1 MYGRTKGRRLSKKQ
15 KLFLRNHGKDLIFDD
30 GKMEEFLYETFGPKE
45 NIFDNK
51 KVYLEIGFGSGE
63 HLAHKAERHKE
74 SKFIGCDYYLN
85 GIASTVIKITEKE
98 LSNVSLFN
106 GDAIKLLNKIPNK
119 SLYEVYLLYPDP
131 WPKVRHLKRRFIS
144 DQNLRLLA
152 SKLID
157 GGALKVVTDSDIYFT
172 HIKSV
177 VLTQKIS
184 KIFSFKG
191 ADFSQ
196 PWKDWYSTK
205 YEEKAKKAGRRSYYM
220 VLKKIIVNSHI

>member
-15 KLFLRNHGKDLIFDD
+15 KLFLINHGKDLIFDD

-106 GDAIKLLNKIPNK
+106 GDAIKLLYKIPNN
-119 SLYEVYLLYPDP
+119 SLCELYLLYPDP

-157 GGALKVVTDSDIYFT
+157 GGVLKVVTDSDIYFT
-172 HIKSV
+172 HIKSA

-191 ADFSQ
+191 SDFSQ

>member
-15 KLFLRNHGKDLIFDD
+15 TLFLRNHGKDLIFDD

-119 SLYEVYLLYPDP
+119 SLHEVYLLYPDP
-131 WPKVRHLKRRFIS
+131 WPKVRHVKRRFFS

-157 GGALKVVTDSDIYFT
+157 GGALKVVTDSDIYFA

-191 ADFSQ
+191 SNFSQ

>member
-1 MYGRTKGRRLSKKQ
+1 MYGRIKGRRLSKKQ
-15 KLFLRNHGKDLIFDD
+15 KLFLKNHGKDLIFYD

-144 DQNLRLLA
+144 DQNLCLLA

-157 GGALKVVTDSDIYFT
+157 GGALKIVTDSDVYFA

-191 ADFSQ
+191 LNFSQ

>member
-15 KLFLRNHGKDLIFDD
+15 KLFLRHHGKDLIFDD

-144 DQNLRLLA
+144 DQNLCLLA

-157 GGALKVVTDSDIYFT
+157 GGALKVVTDSDIYFK
-172 HIKSV
+172 HIESI
-177 VLTQKIS
+177 VLTRKIS
-184 KIFSFKG
+184 KNFSFKG
-191 ADFSQ
+191 LDFLQ
-196 PWKDWYSTK
+196 PWKGWHSTK

>member
-15 KLFLRNHGKDLIFDD
+15 KLFLKNHGKDLIFDD
-30 GKMEEFLYETFGPKE
+30 GKMEDFLYETFGPKE
-45 NIFDNK
+45 NIFGNK
-51 KVYLEIGFGSGE
+51 KVCLEIGFGSGE

-98 LSNVSLFN
+98 LGNVSLFN
-106 GDAIKLLNKIPNK
+106 GDAIKLLDKIPNK

-144 DQNLRLLA
+144 DQNLCLLA

-157 GGALKVVTDSDIYFT
+157 GGALKVVTDSDAYFA

-177 VLTQKIS
+177 ILTQKIS

-191 ADFSQ
+191 LNFSQ

>member
-15 KLFLRNHGKDLIFDD
+15 KLFLRNHGRDLIFYD
-30 GKMEEFLYETFGPKE
+30 GKMEEFIYETFGPKE
-45 NIFDNK
+45 NIFHNK

-63 HLAHKAERHKE
+63 HLAHKAEGHKE

-98 LSNVSLFN
+98 LGNVSLFN

-144 DQNLRLLA
+144 DQNLCLLA

-157 GGALKVVTDSDIYFT
+157 GGVLKVVTDSDIYFK
-172 HIKSV
+172 HIESI
-177 VLTQKIS
+177 VLTRKIS
-184 KIFSFKG
+184 KNFSFKG
-191 ADFSQ
+191 LDFLQ
-196 PWKDWYSTK
+196 PWKGWHSTK

>member
-85 GIASTVIKITEKE
+85 GIASTVIKISEKE

-119 SLYEVYLLYPDP
+119 SLMKYICYIQILG
-131 WPKVRHLKRRFIS
+131 
-144 DQNLRLLA
+144 Q
-152 SKLID
+152 KLD
-157 GGALKVVTDSDIYFT
+157 T
-172 HIKSV
+172 
-177 VLTQKIS
+177 
-184 KIFSFKG
+184 
-191 ADFSQ
+191 
-196 PWKDWYSTK
+196 
-205 YEEKAKKAGRRSYYM
+205 
-220 VLKKIIVNSHI
+220 